1 MRAFVSQRFEEGAI
15 PETELARTTGWIATG
30 QQWSGPQSSG
40 SSRCH
45 GSAPRRERTRCD
57 NNLPDPHPDGSSL
70 DEDCDGVS
78 LPVQQIRST
87 GPLRRAI
94 GQRRRPARSPARSP
108 PLSTISES
116 HEPNAC
122 TPSITD
128 GAKLSPSNLPGLISI
143 NQSITDTVHL
153 PIGGR
158 SRGICSPCTFRA
170 WDRGEDKQAVVGVCS
185 SVCFPV

>member
-1 MRAFVSQRFEEGAI
+1 MLLTGEVRALRAFVSQRFEEGAI
-15 PETELARTTGWIATG
+15 PETELARTTGCIATG

-108 PLSTISES
+108 PLSTTSQS

-128 GAKLSPSNLPGLISI
+128 GANSNAFRSGGIDLRQPRHHGHSPPSYRGKVKRDLQALHIS
-143 NQSITDTVHL
+143 SAG
-153 PIGGR
+153 PW
-158 SRGICSPCTFRA
+158 RG
-170 WDRGEDKQAVVGVCS
+170 
-185 SVCFPV
+185 